1 MKHVREGER
10 GVDVMRSRQSGKAY
24 FKGLMACGSPW
35 VCPVCAL
42 KIQAVRADEVRRAI
56 DEATDRGWR
65 VLLLTQTIR
74 HNRADVLETL
84 LEGFT
89 TAMRKFKGQR
99 AYTRAVEAYGIAGSI
114 KALEVTYG
122 GNGWHP
128 HAHTILFVKGDN
140 LDTAQMKKDLF
151 ACWQSAVKRSG
162 LPSVSEDAFDLQDAA
177 KVRNYVTKMG
187 TEYQWSAE
195 KELVKAHSKRGGHDS
210 MTPFD
215 MLRAHLRE
223 PKDGRWLALF
233 AEYAYNFHGKNQL
246 NWSRGLKKELLGDEG
261 LTDQE
266 IADSL
271 GEIDD
276 LLTNIPL
283 EQWRVIRRRNLQGQ
297 VLQVVHEF
305 GKEGLE
311 HFLSVYPD
319 TS

>member
-1 MKHVREGER
+1 
-10 GVDVMRSRQSGKAY
+10 MRSRQSGRAY
-24 FKGLMACGSPW
+24 FKGLMACGSVW
-35 VCPVCAL
+35 NCPICAP

-56 DEATDRGWR
+56 DEATRRGWR

-84 LEGFT
+84 LGGFR

-99 AYTRAVEAYGIAGSI
+99 PYTRAVKAYGIVGSI

-128 HAHTILFVKGDN
+128 HAHTILFVKGQD

-151 ACWQSAVKRSG
+151 ACWRSAVRRSG

-187 TEYQWSAE
+187 TEYQWNAE
-195 KELVKAHSKRGGHDS
+195 HELVKAHSKRGGHDS

-215 MLRAHLRE
+215 MLRAHLHE
-223 PKDGRWLALF
+223 PGEGRWLALF

-246 NWSRGLKKELLGDEG
+246 NWSPGFRKEILGEEE
-261 LTDQE
+261 LTDQQ

-271 GEIDD
+271 GEQDD
-276 LLTNIPL
+276 LLATISL
-283 EQWRVIRRRNLQGQ
+283 EWWRVIRRHNLQGQ
-297 VLQVVHEF
+297 VLQVVREF
-305 GKEGLE
+305 GKDGLE